1 MNQYFTNDDY
11 LIFNFGD
18 DDEKEKKTLY
28 SRYEE
33 YALYMGFDR
42 IIKKPY
48 NYANFAK
55 IYFRADLKRTIIQ
68 RKYQKLMEFYADA
81 SSLLIGIYEILCIVF
96 NYIDYFYAYHS
107 LAKHLFFFKEL
118 EPSTSFNILQ
128 KRNQIKEIISLIEYN
143 EKTFDEL
150 QQNISLNISNHKK
163 ENDKNKEIDHD
174 KNQKGIQIYI
184 NKNDNLDNN
193 PKNNGKNFKINDEE
207 KKMKSNLI
215 MSKSFNPNRQ
225 KIIKYNNNH
234 GESNN
239 IE

>member
-118 EPSTSFNILQ
+118 EPSTSFNIY
-128 KRNQIKEIISLIEYN
+128 KREIKLKKLY
-143 EKTFDEL
+143 L
-150 QQNISLNISNHKK
+150 LLNIMKK
-163 ENDKNKEIDHD
+163 LSMNYNKIF
-174 KNQKGIQIYI
+174 
-184 NKNDNLDNN
+184 L
-193 PKNNGKNFKINDEE
+193 
-207 KKMKSNLI
+207 
-215 MSKSFNPNRQ
+215 
-225 KIIKYNNNH
+225 
-234 GESNN
+234 
-239 IE
+239 